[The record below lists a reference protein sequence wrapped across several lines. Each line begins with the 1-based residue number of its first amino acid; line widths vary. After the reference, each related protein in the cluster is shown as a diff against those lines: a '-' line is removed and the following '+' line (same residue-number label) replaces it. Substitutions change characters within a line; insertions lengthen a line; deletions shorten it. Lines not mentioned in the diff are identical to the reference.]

1 MGSDTEGNPMN
12 DSGPTPAPGPLSASA
27 SGQPYPDGDELG
39 GRVVLSIS
47 SRRSGSRA
55 TIEIDGELDMEGT
68 ERLKAELRKV
78 LTDTIEVVEV
88 DARKVRFVDSAG
100 LTALLAIQAETTD
113 AGATFRVASASDQFA
128 RVVNLAGL
136 GDVLLP
142 AADQAG

>member
-1 MGSDTEGNPMN
+1 MGSDTEGNPMS
-12 DSGPTPAPGPLSASA
+12 DFLP
-27 SGQPYPDGDELG
+27 GDELG

-47 SRRSGSRA
+47 SRRSGPRA

-78 LTDTIEVVEV
+78 LTNGLEVVEI
-88 DARKVRFVDSAG
+88 DASQVRFVDSAG
-100 LTALLAIQAETTD
+100 LTALLAMQADATD
-113 AGATFRVASASDQFA
+113 AGVTFRVAGASDQFV

-142 AADQAG
+142 AD